1 MSDDTT
7 RILSIDGGGI
17 RGVIPAVVLA
27 ELEDELEAPVHE
39 VFDLV
44 AGTSTGALVALGL
57 TVPPAESET
66 PLEARELVDFYK
78 DEGLEIFQAPVTHRI
93 ASMGRMTGPKYPDDR
108 LEEVLEERF
117 RGRSLTDAMAE
128 VLVPTY
134 DLAERDS
141 FFFKSRRA
149 EEDEGPDHPIETV
162 ARAAVAAPTYF
173 EPAGAKGPEDPDEP
187 DQRVLLDGGLVANN
201 PAMCA
206 YVEALAHDDH
216 ADDVF
221 VVSLGTGELAES
233 YGLDEARD
241 WGGLSWLAR
250 LFGITMDGPVH
261 AVDHQ
266 LEHVLDDEAYHRLQP
281 SLDLAVD
288 DGEEGEVPDDAL
300 DAASRLNVER
310 LEAVARELLHE
321 REETLDQIVAR
332 LAPATG

>member
-27 ELEDELEAPVHE
+27 ELEEQCEAPVHE
-39 VFDLV
+39 LFDMV
-44 AGTSTGALVALGL
+44 AGTSTGALIALGL
-57 TVPPAESET
+57 TVPPFDGEA
-66 PLEARELVDFYK
+66 PLEARELVDFYNN
-78 DEGLEIFQAPVTHRI
+78 EGREVFQAPITHKI
-93 ASMGRMTGPKYPDDR
+93 ASMGLLTGPRYPDAP
-108 LEEVLEERF
+108 LESVLEERF
-117 RGRSLTDAMAE
+117 EGRSLTDARAE
-128 VLVPTY
+128 VIVPTY

-149 EEDEGPDHPIETV
+149 EEGQGPDHPIETV

-173 EPAGAKGPEDPDEP
+173 EPAPAQGPEDPDEP
-187 DQRVLLDGGLVANN
+187 ERRILLDGGLVANN

-206 YVEALAHDDH
+206 YVEALAHEELP
-216 ADDVF
+216 DDVF
-221 VVSLGTGELAES
+221 VVSLGTGELAQTYE
-233 YGLDEARD
+233 LDEARD

-266 LEHVLDDEAYHRLQP
+266 LEHLLDEDAYHRLQP
-281 SLDLAVD
+281 RLDLAA
-288 DGEEGEVPDDAL
+288 DGEDEVPDDAL

-310 LEAVARELLHE
+310 LEDVGREL
-321 REETLDQIVAR
+321 IVQQQDTIDAIVDR
-332 LAPATG
+332 LAPAAP